1 MKRRT
6 LRFPQLF
13 TLIEL
18 LVVIAI
24 IAILASML
32 LPAVQQARE
41 RARTI
46 SCVNT
51 LGQMGRVGSMY
62 VAAYDGYLPSA
73 QNVSQWNYWR
83 RQYSPFRL
91 MNEMWNGTPD
101 LISEALTGWGR
112 PNKTSEWFKGKFV
125 CPSMKVEETAAD
137 CARVFTGSASTKAAT
152 ETAVMSYGVNF
163 RSMNLSVSR
172 SYRPP
177 KLAMVRKPSMLIW
190 LADGFGTGNIG
201 YQCHPSQAVYDQ
213 MIPPRHNNGANFLH
227 ADGHVSFFGVDA
239 FPSSLISGVY
249 DGPYWNPNTMK

>member
-1 MKRRT
+1 MKRRS
-6 LRFPQLF
+6 LRLPHSF

-32 LPAVQQARE
+32 LPALQQARE
-41 RARTI
+41 RARTV

-62 VAAYDGYLPSA
+62 VAVYDGYLPSA

-83 RQYSPFRL
+83 REYSPFRL
-91 MNEMWNGTPD
+91 MTEMWNGTPD
-101 LISEALTGWGR
+101 RISEALTGWGR
-112 PNKTSEWFKGKFV
+112 PNKTSEWFKGKFI
-125 CPSMKVEETAAD
+125 CPSMKLDETAAG
-137 CARVFTGSASTKAAT
+137 CARLFTGSVKTAT

-163 RSMNLSVSR
+163 ASINLSVSR

-177 KLAMVRKPSMLIW
+177 KLASVRKPSMLIW
-190 LADGFGTGNIG
+190 LADGFGTGNVG

-227 ADGHVSFFGVDA
+227 ADGHVSFFGVSA
-239 FPSSLISGVY
+239 YPSSLISGVY
-249 DGPYWNPNTMK
+249 DGPYWGMRSKK